1 MTCHANVQSHTDEK
15 LIPIPTHTLHFKSST
30 CNPRVTCPSFHPDP
44 PSPLNSQPLGDHSR
58 SVTLQKNPV
67 HCTDSNLLST
77 AEQADHE
84 VGAMAEACLFN
95 VDVPLTQWEIES
107 EIESEIVQTHP
118 LDAGGMDGATTV
130 QGSTDTLPLAFP
142 AHPEFGSE
150 SNVAKTGE
158 DSCIRDISSGSEWN
172 PQILPQDTSS
182 PYVGPPT
189 PPPALPAAPNSR
201 QLDTAILQPKIQIH
215 PDSGPTTEGQHD
227 ENAFVSTVETIARR
241 LRAIGEL
248 KCRIKEQV
256 SALELE
262 ERSLR
267 SQLADQTF
275 AKPLGQFGAVQDL
288 DGTKETTT
296 DTATGQEH
304 IGGHARPKRPAN
316 AYILWSCEV
325 SLGVPVPHCC
335 VVVLENIVMLCN
347 VSHNCKRVTHRLDR
361 PTTMPG
367 ALFLPNVKH
376 LHRQQPVDT

>member
-1 MTCHANVQSHTDEK
+1 
-15 LIPIPTHTLHFKSST
+15 
-30 CNPRVTCPSFHPDP
+30 
-44 PSPLNSQPLGDHSR
+44 
-58 SVTLQKNPV
+58 
-67 HCTDSNLLST
+67 
-77 AEQADHE
+77 
-84 VGAMAEACLFN
+84 MAETCLFN
-95 VDVPLTQWEIES
+95 VDVPLTRWEIES

-130 QGSTDTLPLAFP
+130 PTDTLPLAFP
-142 AHPEFGSE
+142 AHPKFNSE
-150 SNVAKTGE
+150 SNVARTGE

-182 PYVGPPT
+182 PYFGPPT
-189 PPPALPAAPNSR
+189 PPPALPAAPISR
-201 QLDTAILQPKIQIH
+201 QLDTAILQPKIQIP

-241 LRAIGEL
+241 LRAIGEH
-248 KCRIKEQV
+248 KCRLDEQVSALNEQV

-275 AKPLGQFGAVQDL
+275 AKPLGQFGAVL

-296 DTATGQEH
+296 DTAAGQED

-325 SLGVPVPHCC
+325 SPGVPVPHCS
-335 VVVLENIVMLCN
+335 VSVVLLSHIVMLWN
-347 VSHNCKRVTHRLDR
+347 VSMSHNCKRVTNRLDR
-361 PTTMPG
+361 PTTMSGPCFFQTSNSPT
-367 ALFLPNVKH
+367 AT
-376 LHRQQPVDT
+376 R

>member
-1 MTCHANVQSHTDEK
+1 
-15 LIPIPTHTLHFKSST
+15 
-30 CNPRVTCPSFHPDP
+30 
-44 PSPLNSQPLGDHSR
+44 
-58 SVTLQKNPV
+58 
-67 HCTDSNLLST
+67 
-77 AEQADHE
+77 
-84 VGAMAEACLFN
+84 MAEACLFN

-150 SNVAKTGE
+150 SNVARTEE
-158 DSCIRDISSGSEWN
+158 DSCLRDISSGSKWN

-182 PYVGPPT
+182 PYIEPPGPT
-189 PPPALPAAPNSR
+189 PPALPTALISR
-201 QLDTAILQPKIQIH
+201 PLDTAILQPKIQIH
-215 PDSGPTTEGQHD
+215 PDSGSTTEGQD
-227 ENAFVSTVETIARR
+227 ENTFVSTVETIARR
-241 LRAIGEL
+241 LSAIGEQ
-248 KCRIKEQV
+248 KCRINEQVSALNEQV

-275 AKPLGQFGAVQDL
+275 AKPLGQFGAVL
-288 DGTKETTT
+288 DGAKETTT
-296 DTATGQEH
+296 YTAAGQEH

-325 SLGVPVPHCC
+325 SPGVPVPHCSVC
-335 VVVLENIVMLCN
+335 VVLLSHIVMLWN
-347 VSHNCKRVTHRLDR
+347 VSMSHNCKRVMNRLADR
-361 PTTMPG
+361 QTMPG